1 MAPGAVIVFF
11 DGGCGLCH
19 GLVRFL
25 LARDRAGAFRF
36 AALDSA
42 AAQALLGPGDRAG
55 DTLVVTVAGRVRTR
69 SEAVLE
75 IARRL
80 PAPWRWAAAARILPR
95 GLRDAAYDLVARNRH
110 RWRRDPGCLV
120 RPPGRE
126 ERFLE

>member
-1 MAPGAVIVFF
+1 MAGVFF

-42 AAQALLGPGDRAG
+42 AARALLGPGDRAG
-55 DTLVVTVAGRVRTR
+55 DTLVVTVAGRVCTR

-75 IARRL
+75 LARRL
-80 PAPWRWAAAARILPR
+80 PAPWAWLAAARILPR
-95 GLRDAAYDLVARNRH
+95 GLRDGGYDLVARNRH

-120 RPPGRE
+120 RPPDLAR
-126 ERFLE
+126 RFLD